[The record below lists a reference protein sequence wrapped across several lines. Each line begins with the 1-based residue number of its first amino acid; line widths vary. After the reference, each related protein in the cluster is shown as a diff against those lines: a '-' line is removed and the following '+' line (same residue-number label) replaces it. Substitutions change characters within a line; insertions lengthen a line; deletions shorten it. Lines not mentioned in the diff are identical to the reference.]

1 MTWGDIAL
9 VYAGGFASGSV
20 FCMLIMDR
28 ILSAPI
34 SDDTSSGLP
43 VPEGYSACTTTT
55 YNQCDCPYCNED
67 QMPQVNDAQLAHFY
81 EEGINQD
88 VPNN

>member
-1 MTWGDIAL
+1 MTWVAIVL
-9 VYAGGFASGSV
+9 VFTGGFATGSLV
-20 FCMLIMDR
+20 SIFR
-28 ILSAPI
+28 EGILNAPI

-43 VPEGYSACTTTT
+43 E
-55 YNQCDCPYCNED
+55 CDCHFCNED
-67 QMPQVNDAQLAHFY
+67 LPKVNAAQLAYFY